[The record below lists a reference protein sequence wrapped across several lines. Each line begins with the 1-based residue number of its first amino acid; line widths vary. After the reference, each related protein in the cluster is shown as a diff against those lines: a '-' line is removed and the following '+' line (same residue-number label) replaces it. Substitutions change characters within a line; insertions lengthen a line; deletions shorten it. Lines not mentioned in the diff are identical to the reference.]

1 MKTKKSEMT
10 WETLAKL
17 VIALIFLLFMVIVL
31 FKYKEKIILFLQS
44 VKDYLR
50 FR

>member
-1 MKTKKSEMT
+1 MKIKKSEMT

-17 VIALIFLLFMVIVL
+17 VIALIFLLFMTIVL
-31 FKYKEKIILFLQS
+31 FKYKDKMISFLQS
-44 VKDYLR
+44 LKDYLR